1 MRTVRQSRS
10 QLNPNLTRI
19 RKTGKFCTIFYEDA
33 VMIRVK
39 VEEVLGDSEAWV
51 HYIDF
56 GNR

>member
-1 MRTVRQSRS
+1 MRTSARVPIEYRTD
-10 QLNPNLTRI
+10 LIRI

>member
-1 MRTVRQSRS
+1 VSEKQVSFV
-10 QLNPNLTRI
+10 Q
-19 RKTGKFCTIFYEDA
+19 FYEDA